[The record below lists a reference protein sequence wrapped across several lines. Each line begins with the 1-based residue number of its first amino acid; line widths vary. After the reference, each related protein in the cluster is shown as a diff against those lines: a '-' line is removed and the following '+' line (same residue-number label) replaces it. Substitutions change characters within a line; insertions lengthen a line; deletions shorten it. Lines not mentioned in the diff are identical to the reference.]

1 MDHNSP
7 PEEDGTEAEAVEV
20 VGRRK
25 RKVIDRFMLLHNKF
39 HVQGLRSL

>member
-25 RKVIDRFMLLHNKF
+25 RIVIDRFILLHNKF